1 MQILLMVHRM
11 LNKTARRLNNALTR
25 RFEMVFIAS
34 FLRFLH
40 CGRYPWVWNDEHVLV
55 LPAVV

>member
-1 MQILLMVHRM
+1 MKHVDPDCENR
-11 LNKTARRLNNALTR
+11 A
-25 RFEMVFIAS
+25 VFIAS

-40 CGRYPWVWNDEHVLV
+40 CGRYPWLWNDEHVLV